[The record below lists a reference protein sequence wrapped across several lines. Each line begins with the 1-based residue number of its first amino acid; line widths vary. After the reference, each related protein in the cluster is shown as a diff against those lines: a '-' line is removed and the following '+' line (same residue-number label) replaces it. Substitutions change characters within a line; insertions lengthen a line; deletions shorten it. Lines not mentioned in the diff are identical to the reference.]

1 MASTKNARKN
11 RYMKPKITKITLRTK
26 ETVLGFCK
34 TAATT
39 NQPLGTAPCNIANCF
54 TSNGT

>member
-1 MASTKNARKN
+1 MAGGKRK
-11 RYMKPKITKITLRTK
+11 RKRQWIKPKITKITLKTK

-34 TAATT
+34 TASTT
-39 NQPLGTAPCNIANCF
+39 SQPLGTAPCNIANCF